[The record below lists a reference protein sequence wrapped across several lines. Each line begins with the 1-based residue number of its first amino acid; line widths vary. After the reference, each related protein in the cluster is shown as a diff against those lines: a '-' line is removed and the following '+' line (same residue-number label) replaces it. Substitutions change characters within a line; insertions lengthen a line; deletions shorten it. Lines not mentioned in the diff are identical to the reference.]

1 MKSMAETSRF
11 VLCALFTLGGLF
23 ILITGVVGVYRFH
36 YALNRVHSAA
46 LIDTLGILLM
56 LIGVMIAEGLDIAT
70 LKMLFVILT
79 LWLTSP
85 VSSHL
90 IGRLEIT
97 INDGLENHMNVVD
110 KTTVAKEKEGL

>member
-1 MKSMAETSRF
+1 MKSMAETIRF

-36 YALNRVHSAA
+36 YALN
-46 LIDTLGILLM
+46 ILLM

>member
-1 MKSMAETSRF
+1 MKSMAETIRF

-46 LIDTLGILLM
+46 L
-56 LIGVMIAEGLDIAT
+56 MIAEGLDIAT

>member
-1 MKSMAETSRF
+1 MKSMAETIRF

-56 LIGVMIAEGLDIAT
+56 LIAGCRGL
-70 LKMLFVILT
+70 
-79 LWLTSP
+79 
-85 VSSHL
+85 
-90 IGRLEIT
+90 
-97 INDGLENHMNVVD
+97 
-110 KTTVAKEKEGL
+110 